1 MNLFNFIARGTAGC
15 PPIKTSREQR
25 MDKITEDT
33 RDRWIHA
40 LQADEMRAWLNI
52 GQAQTSTLH
61 GLATMLTIAGL
72 ARAFTDQ
79 SIETPQV
86 RVIRG
91 AMSVIKGC
99 TDNGAIITETDVVT
113 LQVACREAKDI
124 IRNAPRAAIHY
135 AAINMHA
142 IAHEVAA

>member
-1 MNLFNFIARGTAGC
+1 MNLFNFIARGTAGAK
-15 PPIKTSREQR
+15 PYKNTAQRRVDDATEQAREN
-25 MDKITEDT
+25 
-33 RDRWIHA
+33 WIHK
-40 LQADEMRAWLNI
+40 LQVDEMRAWCDI
-52 GQAQTSTLH
+52 GQAQTSTLN

-142 IAHEVAA
+142 IARGLPS